1 MPLPLPPATLLDTAI
16 AQWLEEDWGRGDRAT
31 ASLYPIPTDAPTQ
44 TARVKLKQTG
54 VIAGLPVAER
64 VWQKIETLHP
74 GAALDWQENVEE
86 GAFCK
91 AGAAIASITGSA
103 ALLLLGERVVLN
115 MVAHLSGI
123 ATLTRQYAD
132 AIAHYP
138 TQLVDTRKTRP
149 GLRVLEK
156 YAMAVGGGTNHRFG
170 LDDAAMIKDNHILAA
185 GSISTAVQA
194 ARARSPFPCA
204 IEVETE
210 SLEQVRE
217 ALDCRV
223 DIIMLDNMS
232 LELMSEA
239 VKLIDG
245 RAKVE
250 ASGNVTLERLEAIA
264 QIGVDYISTSAP
276 ITQATWL
283 DISLDFSGA
292 GR

>member
-1 MPLPLPPATLLDTAI
+1 MPVPLPPATHLDVAI
-16 AQWLEEDWGRGDRAT
+16 ARWLDEDWGRGDRAT

-54 VIAGLPVAER
+54 VIAGLPVVER
-64 VWQKIETLHP
+64 IWQKIESLHP
-74 GAALDWQENVEE
+74 GATLTWTTTVEE
-86 GAFCK
+86 GARCE
-91 AGAAIASITGSA
+91 AGTAIASITGSA
-103 ALLLLGERVVLN
+103 ALLLLGERVGLNVL
-115 MVAHLSGI
+115 AHLSGI
-123 ATLTRQYAD
+123 ATLTRTYAD
-132 AIAHYP
+132 AIAAYP

-156 YAMAVGGGTNHRFG
+156 YAVAVGGGTNHRFG
-170 LDDAAMIKDNHILAA
+170 LDDTVMIKDNHILAA
-185 GSISTAVQA
+185 GSITTAIQA
-194 ARARSPFPCA
+194 ARARSPFPVA

-217 ALDCRV
+217 AIAYRA

-245 RAKVE
+245 RAKIE
-250 ASGNVTLERLEAIA
+250 ASGNVTLQRLEAIA
-264 QIGVDYISTSAP
+264 RIGVDFISTSAP

-283 DISLDFSGA
+283 DISLDFSA
-292 GR
+292 QTD